1 VRPAPAAYQYS
12 TLTADQQ
19 IRLVTAAIASGEIG
33 TFGAHH
39 LPDLETAVAGR
50 IGRREAIAVDSGSGS
65 GALALAIRAL
75 GLGPDHEVI
84 IPEIGWVSIGAAVAD
99 AGARVLVAPATEA
112 LMPEWKQIHP
122 LITPATGAVV
132 LAHIRG
138 RAALGTA
145 RIAVELADRGIPLIE
160 DCAQAWGV
168 TADGRPAGAWG
179 TLATFSVQTYKMIAV
194 GEGGLLVGDDPDTIG
209 LARAL
214 AGDTRQTLPQATWR
228 GKRRMT
234 EISAALALP
243 QLDHL
248 DTLTSGLRTLQSML
262 ADVLAD
268 IVGPDAV
275 LPAHDGIA
283 ASNGSIVGIWLP
295 SPELARR
302 AADALFGAGLRSW
315 WPGPG
320 DLHAAAAWPAG
331 PVATLVDPQRY
342 LDIQVPHLP
351 AEQHKE
357 FVEACA
363 TVIADVVDA
372 A

>member
-1 VRPAPAAYQYS
+1 MRPAPAAYQYS

-19 IRLVTAAIASGEIG
+19 IRLVAAAIASGEIG
-33 TFGAHH
+33 TFDAHY
-39 LPDLETAVAGR
+39 LPDLERAVAGR
-50 IGRREAIAVDSGSGS
+50 IGRRAAIAVDSGS

-99 AGARVLVAPATEA
+99 AGARVLVAPATET
-112 LMPEWKQIHP
+112 LMLGWEQIHP

-132 LAHIRG
+132 LAHLRG
-138 RAALGTA
+138 RPAPGTS
-145 RIAVELADRGIPLIE
+145 RIAAELAERGIPLIE

-194 GEGGLLVGDDPDTIG
+194 GEGGLLAGDDPDTMG

-214 AGDTRQTLPQATWR
+214 AGDTRQALPQAIWR

-248 DTLTSGLRTLQSML
+248 ETLTSALRTLQSML

-268 IVGPDAV
+268 IVGPEAV
-275 LPAHDGIA
+275 LPAHDGVA
-283 ASNGSIVGIWLP
+283 ASNGSIVGLWLP
-295 SPELARR
+295 SPEHARR

-320 DLHAAAAWPAG
+320 DLHTAAAWPAR
-331 PVATLVDPQRY
+331 PAASLVDTQRY

-351 AEQHKE
+351 TEQHKE

-363 TVIADVVDA
+363 TAIADVVDTA
-372 A
+372 